1 MAAYYF
7 ACSWLT
13 ALGDIQFSQAHTAH
27 GLKLSLNTKGL
38 FHLLA
43 AHSSNSVGWA
53 SVVGIVTCHGL
64 HSLGTESQQGEI
76 SHA

>member
-13 ALGDIQFSQAHTAH
+13 PLGDVQFPQAHTTRR
-27 GLKLSLNTKGL
+27 LNVSHNTIGL

-43 AHSSNSVGWA
+43 AHSSDSVGRA
-53 SVVGIVTCHGL
+53 SIVGIVTCHGL
-64 HSLGTESQQGEI
+64 HSLGTESQ
-76 SHA
+76 